1 MGNQQIAAEEKKS
14 FHPILTADEL
24 LAHWKGHRG
33 LTHRVIEAFPEQ
45 ELFTYSIGRMR
56 PFAEMAKELI
66 DIAGPGA
73 EGLAT
78 GNWGAGGE
86 WDHSLENAGIK
97 SKQDLLNKWDEVS
110 ARIDTFWPQITPERF
125 QEVDVAFGQYENKIY
140 ASLFYFIDNEIH
152 HRGQGYVYLRSLG
165 IEPPAFWDR

>member
-1 MGNQQIAAEEKKS
+1 MENQQFATEEKKA

-24 LAHWKGHRG
+24 LVHWKGHRD
-33 LTHRVIEAFPEQ
+33 LTRRVIVAFPEQ
-45 ELFTYSIGRMR
+45 ELFNYSIGGMR

-86 WDHSLENAGIK
+86 WDHALEKAEIGRA
-97 SKQDLLNKWDEVS
+97 SCR
-110 ARIDTFWPQITPERF
+110 AR
-125 QEVDVAFGQYENKIY
+125 GKI
-140 ASLFYFIDNEIH
+140 
-152 HRGQGYVYLRSLG
+152 
-165 IEPPAFWDR
+165 